1 MKDITCRLL
10 VIGAGPGGYVCAI
23 RAGQLGID
31 TVVIEAE
38 KLGGTC
44 LNVGCIPSKA
54 LIHAAEEFHKLVAIA
69 SGKSAL
75 GISAGNPTLDLA
87 KTVLWK
93 ERIVG
98 RLTTGVA
105 ALLKKAGVKVVEG
118 WARFLDGKTV
128 EVETEIGRQV
138 IRAEQVVI
146 ATGSTAV
153 ALPSLPFGG
162 RVISSTEALALREVP
177 GRLVVIGAGYI
188 GLELGMALAK
198 LGAAVTVVEA
208 EPRILPQYDAE
219 LTRPVAQRLRAL
231 GVETLVGAKAKGLTA
246 AGDAVMVEAPDGRT
260 ATLAADKVLVTVGR
274 KPLTEGW
281 GLEAIDLDREGPF
294 IRIDE
299 KCRTSMRGIYAI
311 GDVTGEPML
320 AHRAMAQGE
329 MVAELVAGEKRAWDK
344 MAIPAICF
352 TDPEIVAVGFSPEEA
367 KAAGHDIKTAQFPF
381 QANGRAMTLEND
393 AGFVRVVARADNHL
407 LLGIQGVGAGI
418 AELSASFSL
427 ALEMCARLEDVAQ
440 TVHAHPT
447 QSEALLESALRA
459 LGHAIHT

>member
-1 MKDITCRLL
+1 MKDISCRLL

-38 KLGGTC
+38 RLGGTC
-44 LNVGCIPSKA
+44 LNAGCIPSKA
-54 LIHAAEEFHKLVAIA
+54 LIHAAEEFHKCVAIA
-69 SGKSAL
+69 EGKSAL
-75 GISAGNPTLDLA
+75 GISVGKPALDLA
-87 KTVLWK
+87 KTVLWE

-128 EVETEIGRQV
+128 EVATETGRQM

-146 ATGSTAV
+146 ATGSNAV
-153 ALPSLPFGG
+153 ALPALPFGG
-162 RVISSTEALALREVP
+162 RVISSTEALALSEVP
-177 GRLVVIGAGYI
+177 GKLVVIGAGYI

-198 LGAAVTVVEA
+198 LGASVTVVEA

-231 GVETLVGAKAKGLTA
+231 GVETLVGARAKGLTP
-246 AGDAVMVEAPDGRT
+246 AGDAVIVDAPDGRS

-281 GLEAIDLDREGPF
+281 GPEAIDLDRDGPF
-294 IRIDE
+294 IRVDE
-299 KCRTSMRGIYAI
+299 KCRTSMGGIYAI

-320 AHRAMAQGE
+320 AHRAMAQGD

-344 MAIPAICF
+344 VTIPAICF
-352 TDPEIVAVGFSPEEA
+352 TDPEIVAVGLSPEEA
-367 KAAGHDIKTAQFPF
+367 MAAGHDVKTAQFPF
-381 QANGRAMTLEND
+381 QANGRAMTLED
-393 AGFVRVVARADNHL
+393 DTGFIRVVARADNHL

-427 ALEMCARLEDVAQ
+427 ALEMRARLEDVAQ
-440 TVHAHPT
+440 TIHAHPT
-447 QSEALLESALRA
+447 QSEALFESALRA
-459 LGHAIHT
+459 LGHAIHI